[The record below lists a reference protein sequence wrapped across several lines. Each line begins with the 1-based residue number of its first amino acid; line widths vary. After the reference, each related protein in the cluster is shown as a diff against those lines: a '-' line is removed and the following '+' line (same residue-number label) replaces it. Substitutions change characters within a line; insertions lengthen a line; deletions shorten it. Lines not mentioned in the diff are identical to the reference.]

1 MIPTQDALYT
11 FSTRVQSLM
20 TENSISQKE
29 LADRIH
35 LTPSALNRYLRGN
48 RMPNLEL
55 LLQLADFFQV
65 SVSYLL
71 GETEE
76 RHLVPPLLPDEKT
89 VLEIYRSLPQIA
101 RDNFRINADIFA
113 HFSRLCVHPFCENKK
128 EHNTIRPTT
137 VSCKPKKTDT

>member
-11 FSTRVQSLM
+11 FSARVQSLM

-29 LADRIH
+29 LADSIH

-48 RMPNLEL
+48 RTPGLEL
-55 LLQLADFFQV
+55 LLQLADYFQV

-76 RHLVPPLLPDEKT
+76 RHLVPPLLPDEKA

-101 RDNFRINADIFA
+101 RDNFRINADVFA
-113 HFSRLCVHPFCENKK
+113 HFTRLCAHSFFEYEK
-128 EHNTIRPTT
+128 EKHMDQSTT
-137 VSCKPKKTDT
+137 VFRKQKKTDI

>member
-1 MIPTQDALYT
+1 
-11 FSTRVQSLM
+11 
-20 TENSISQKE
+20 
-29 LADRIH
+29 
-35 LTPSALNRYLRGN
+35 
-48 RMPNLEL
+48 MPNLEL

-101 RDNFRINADIFA
+101 RDNFRINADIFS
-113 HFSRLCVHPFCENKK
+113 HFTELCAQNLCKNQNPISSESQKK
-128 EHNTIRPTT
+128 E
-137 VSCKPKKTDT
+137 KTDT